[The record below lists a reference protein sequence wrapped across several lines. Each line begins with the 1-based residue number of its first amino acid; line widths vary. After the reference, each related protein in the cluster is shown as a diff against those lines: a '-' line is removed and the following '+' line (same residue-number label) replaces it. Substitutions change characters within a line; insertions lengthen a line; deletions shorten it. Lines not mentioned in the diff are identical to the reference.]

1 MPLVD
6 EGFRAYRGSR
16 TISDPRILLARVRAL
31 RGDSA
36 SADALLGQVLHDV
49 PGEPFALA
57 ERLAIL
63 PPDAPTATAALDTL
77 GAGWAPADI
86 DWLVAKALRL
96 HGRAAEALPRFERL
110 CRAFPDWRGAHVE
123 RALALAALD
132 RPDAAVDA
140 LVEANRLGPEP
151 IVEPRRVRQLV
162 ATWAERHASDAEAQE
177 LAARLLHQHGAF
189 DAARARIATARALD
203 PPPEALRRLDALDH
217 RIRTLGDPG
226 PI

>member
-77 GAGWAPADI
+77 GAGSSTQ
-86 DWLVAKALRL
+86 R
-96 HGRAAEALPRFERL
+96 RAAPTRRSGRWRESTSLSALSTERGRGPWRVLHSPEA
-110 CRAFPDWRGAHVE
+110 RGASSRHSKP
-123 RALALAALD
+123 
-132 RPDAAVDA
+132 RP
-140 LVEANRLGPEP
+140 ANR
-151 IVEPRRVRQLV
+151 RC
-162 ATWAERHASDAEAQE
+162 ASSASS
-177 LAARLLHQHGAF
+177 R
-189 DAARARIATARALD
+189 TKT
-203 PPPEALRRLDALDH
+203 LRRD
-217 RIRTLGDPG
+217 
-226 PI
+226 